1 MISVTVIHV
10 GDFKEKYFKEAENE
24 YIKRLKAYCD
34 YKTVCIKEE
43 SSFGEDSEKLIQRAL
58 EKEASAIRN
67 AIPKQAFK
75 IAMCIEGKQLSST
88 ELADV
93 FARESRPICFIIGS
107 SFGLD
112 ESLKKECDMRLSM
125 SKMTFP
131 HMLAR
136 VMLAEQV
143 YRANTIN
150 AGKKYHK

>member
-1 MISVTVIHV
+1 MNSVTIIHV
-10 GDFKEKYFKEAENE
+10 GDFKEKYFKDAEAE
-24 YIKRLKAYCD
+24 YIKRLKAFCD

-43 SSFGEDSEKLIQRAL
+43 SCFGEESEKLIARAL
-58 EKEASAIRN
+58 EKEAAAIRQ
-67 AIPKQAFK
+67 AIPKNALK

-88 ELADV
+88 ELAGV
-93 FARESRPICFIIGS
+93 FANEARPICFIIGS

-112 ESLKKECDMRLSM
+112 EALKRECDIRLSM

-143 YRANTIN
+143 YRAFAIN
-150 AGKKYHK
+150 SGKKYHK

>member
-1 MISVTVIHV
+1 MNSVTIIHV
-10 GDFKEKYFKEAENE
+10 GDFKETYFREAEKE
-24 YIKRLKAYCD
+24 YIRRLRPFCD

-43 SSFGEDSEKLIQRAL
+43 SSFGEDSEKLILRAL
-58 EKEASAIRN
+58 EKEAEAIRN
-67 AIPKQAFK
+67 AIPKQALK

-88 ELADV
+88 ELAEV
-93 FARESRPICFIIGS
+93 FSRESRPICFIIGS

-112 ESLKKECDMRLSM
+112 EKLKRECDMRLSM

-143 YRANTIN
+143 YRAFSIN
-150 AGKKYHK
+150 SGKKYHK

>member
-1 MISVTVIHV
+1 MNSITVIHV
-10 GDFKEKYFKEAENE
+10 GDYKESYFREAENE
-24 YIKRLKAYCD
+24 YIRRLKPFCE

-43 SSFGEDSEKLIQRAL
+43 ATFGEDSEKLILRAL
-58 EKEASAIRN
+58 EKEASAIRA
-67 AIPKQAFK
+67 AIPKQAYK
-75 IAMCIEGKQLSST
+75 IAMCIEGKQYSST
-88 ELADV
+88 ELAEV

-112 ESLKKECDMRLSM
+112 ENLKRECDIRLSM

-143 YRANTIN
+143 YRACAIN
-150 AGKKYHK
+150 NGKRYHK

>member
-1 MISVTVIHV
+1 MNSVTVIHV
-10 GDFKEKYFKEAENE
+10 GDFKESYFREAENE
-24 YIKRLKAYCD
+24 YIKRIKPFCE

-58 EKEASAIRN
+58 EKEANAIRA
-67 AIPKQAFK
+67 AIPKHAKK
-75 IAMCIEGKQLSST
+75 IALCIEGKQISST
-88 ELADV
+88 ELAELFVND
-93 FARESRPICFIIGS
+93 SRPICFIIGS

-112 ESLKKECDMRLSM
+112 ENLKRECDVRLSM

-143 YRANTIN
+143 YRANAIN
-150 AGKKYHK
+150 NGKKYHK

>member
-1 MISVTVIHV
+1 MNSVTVIHV

-24 YIKRLKAYCD
+24 YIKRIKSFGE

-43 SSFGEDSEKLIQRAL
+43 QLFEDSEKLIKRAL
-58 EKEASAIRN
+58 EKEAVAIRA
-67 AIPKQAFK
+67 AIPKQALK
-75 IAMCIEGKQLSST
+75 VAMCIEGKQLTSV
-88 ELADV
+88 ELAAV
-93 FARESRPICFIIGS
+93 FEGESRPICFIIGS

-112 ESLKKECDMRLSM
+112 ESLKKECDLRISM

-143 YRANTIN
+143 YRAFSIVNN
-150 AGKKYHK
+150 KRYHK